1 MDIVLTHA
9 TALRLIRG
17 RRFPTGHA
25 GACPSGLPDK
35 MPTPANAAEL
45 KRLLPE
51 LAQVEGPISVL
62 VAKKTALHASDVF
75 APHVWSGPVPKGAL
89 VQVAPGV
96 RCATPAMLA
105 VLMAP
110 RLSDLELQMLL
121 AELMGLF
128 APSDDYEMG
137 LFQRRDP
144 LITPAELSR
153 FLDAM
158 GTARGTVRVRRA
170 LKRAPVAAAS
180 PLEAKLYLRATY
192 PFSQG
197 GYRMG
202 EVVLN
207 DPVEVRRLTCRCD
220 ALQRRKPDL
229 MFRHGDACACLD
241 YMGAWH
247 DSAAGVRRD
256 TERRNELLAAGFK
269 PYEIFKDE
277 YDDLDYMD
285 SLMSQI
291 RDELGMPRSKSGR
304 ERKLERWR
312 ARKRLWKQLEK
323 IDLLAWETR
332 VDLR

>member
-9 TALRLIRG
+9 TGLRLIRG
-17 RRFPTGHA
+17 RRYPAGSA
-25 GACPSGLPDK
+25 GACSSRLPDK
-35 MPTPANAAEL
+35 MPSPANAADL

-51 LAQVEGPISVL
+51 LAEVEGPISVL
-62 VAKKTALHASDVF
+62 VAKKTALHASDVL

-89 VQVAPGV
+89 VQVAPGM
-96 RCATPAMLA
+96 RCVTPAMLA
-105 VLMAP
+105 ILMTP
-110 RLSDLELQMLL
+110 NLSDLELQMLL
-121 AELMGLF
+121 AEFMGLF
-128 APSDDYEMG
+128 APSDDYETG
-137 LFQRRDP
+137 LFQRRGS
-144 LITPAELSR
+144 LITPAGLSR

-158 GTARGTVRVRRA
+158 GSARGTARVRRA
-170 LKRAPVAAAS
+170 LNRAPVAAAS

-229 MFRHGDACACLD
+229 MFRHGDACVCLD

-247 DSAAGVRRD
+247 DSARGVRRD

-285 SLMSQI
+285 SLMAQI
-291 RDELGMPRSKSGR
+291 REDLGLPRSKSSK
-304 ERKLERWR
+304 ERKLERRR
-312 ARKRLWKQLEK
+312 ARRRLWAQLETV
-323 IDLLAWETR
+323 DLLGWEAR
-332 VDLR
+332 PDLR